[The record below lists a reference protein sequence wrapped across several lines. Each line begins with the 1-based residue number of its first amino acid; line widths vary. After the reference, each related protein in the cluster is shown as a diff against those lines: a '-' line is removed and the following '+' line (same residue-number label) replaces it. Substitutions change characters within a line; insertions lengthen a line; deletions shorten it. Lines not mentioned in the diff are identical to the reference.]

1 MITDKMK
8 EFLTESDLQVLESAI
23 DQKIAEGV
31 KVKLDESVNER
42 VTLIE
47 EELKKKYEKIAD
59 KYVTEE
65 VEKRVTE
72 EKAKLVESYDEKLD
86 NLETKVVSK
95 LDAFFEQVISEQIS
109 DSVIEK
115 LAINEALQPIVEGI
129 KKVYVENFVEL
140 GSDSSKKLAE
150 KDEQIVKLQK
160 QVSESIEKLME
171 SEKRLEQTAT
181 YLLIS
186 EKTEGMLDSE
196 KKRVLTMFKDKSFKE
211 VEGKIDTF
219 VTIIKESAKP
229 IVGKKIVEKKK
240 ILDESIDSNDH
251 VDAKKFEKKKVTKVI
266 KENAESMED
275 KFVDITD
282 IANNFI

>member
-229 IVGKKIVEKKK
+229 IAGKKIVEKKK
-240 ILDESIDSNDH
+240 ILDESIDHNDH

-275 KFVDITD
+275 KFVDIID

>member
-229 IVGKKIVEKKK
+229 IAGKKIVEKKK
-240 ILDESIDSNDH
+240 ILDESIDHNDH